1 VKAVVA
7 LMLTSA
13 LSFDLDQ
20 RSTGEHVM
28 LALRK
33 TEGILAM
40 SLKSRYKT
48 REQLINRRSG
58 SPRLQEKLDD
68 EILKI
73 RLCIEQ

>member
-1 VKAVVA
+1 
-7 LMLTSA
+7 
-13 LSFDLDQ
+13 
-20 RSTGEHVM
+20 M

-40 SLKSRYKT
+40 LLKSRYKI

-68 EILKI
+68 EILKT